1 MALNSK
7 TTLKIIDALCE
18 GPIEGLSEVRGGGRK
33 SVFLNETIVT
43 GRQFNA
49 KTVKILTKQGTA
61 TQGPFNEGSTFNDQQ
76 TTIEEINE
84 EVGSSYSEQL
94 KTDGSNTVKKRNYGA
109 SQVTRAIT
117 QADIDFVELV
127 FTIPKLFCRP
137 KKDWR
142 AGSCSLPRLN

>member
-18 GPIEGLSEVRGGGRK
+18 GPIEGLAEVRGGGRK

-43 GRQFNA
+43 GRQFNTP
-49 KTVKILTKQGTA
+49 TVKILTKQGTG

-76 TTIEEINE
+76 TTIEEVNQ
-84 EVGSSYSEQL
+84 EVGSSYSEDL

-109 SQVTRAIT
+109 GQVTRAIAKT
-117 QADIDFVELV
+117 DIDL
-127 FTIPKLFCRP
+127 
-137 KKDWR
+137 
-142 AGSCSLPRLN
+142 SLIHI